1 MFITN
6 QEIDSIIQLGEYYK
20 NDVLPEDYTEYVRD
34 YDGNWEILIKKLKER
49 RLKILII
56 DIILDQNVT
65 VPFWMVDS
73 VINYKVEDKFNTTEQ
88 QRIRIAQA
96 RCMANKIVHDPKTG
110 LESRYINLLV
120 GIYAPDYGYVL
131 SEVPNTED
139 RLVMLSIYD
148 LLDNEGQLA
157 LQSAMVTLHNFR
169 IPG

>member
-34 YDGNWEILIKKLKER
+34 YDVNWEILIKKLKER

-73 VINYKVEDKFNTTEQ
+73 VINYKVEDNFNTTEQ

-96 RCMANKIVHDPKTG
+96 RCMANKIGQDPKTG
-110 LESRYINLLV
+110 LESRYLNLLV
-120 GIYAPDYGYVL
+120 KIYAPDYDYVL
-131 SEVPNTED
+131 SEVSNTED
-139 RLVMLSIYD
+139 KLVMLSIYD

-157 LQSAMVTLHNFR
+157 LQAALVTLYNFQ
-169 IPG
+169 IPQ